1 MPSNSIGFCVANTV
15 KASGS
20 AWDVPSTVT
29 RRSCIASSSAAWVL
43 AGARLI
49 SSPSTRSPKSG
60 PGRKLNVPGVV
71 EQAHAGDVR
80 RHQVGRELDAAE
92 LEAERQ
98 AEGPDQQR
106 LRGAGHAFEQHVPA
120 GEERRHRLADG
131 GRLPQHD
138 AFERLDEPARGR
150 GVGRGLLGAER
161 DRFGGHFGVSS
172 SQSVS
177 TASVADSTSSALA
190 GRRVMV
196 VSVSSAVR
204 PRGVRTDGASS
215 SSQGPSSPRERVARS
230 ARAGAGA
237 PGR

>member
-1 MPSNSIGFCVANTV
+1 MPSNSIGFCVAKTV

-43 AGARLI
+43 AGRAVDLVAQHEVAEDR
-49 SSPSTRSPKSG
+49 PGPEG
-60 PGRKLNVPGVV
+60 ECPGRRQ
-71 EQAHAGDVR
+71 EAHAGDVR

-106 LRGAGHAFEQHVPA
+106 LGGAGHAFEQHVPA
-120 GEERRHRLADG
+120 GEERGDRLADG
-131 GRLPQHD
+131 GLLPQHD

-161 DRFGGHFGVSS
+161 DRVGGHFGVSS

-196 VSVSSAVR
+196 VSVSRAVR
-204 PRGVRTDGASS
+204 PRGVRTDGARS
-215 SSQGPSSPRERVARS
+215 SSQALSLPARGDPSG
-230 ARAGAGA
+230 RAAAGA